1 MSTDEASIFPGPGEV
16 VALVLPLDVPDE
28 RFQALAA
35 SLSARERQRWDSF
48 KDPGHGRR
56 WATGRGFLRDVL
68 GASVGIGPREVT
80 ILYGEHGK
88 PRIESKEGLEF
99 NLSHSGALALLVLA
113 RCPVGA
119 DIERH
124 KPRRWAQIARR
135 FYAKGEQERV
145 FAPPAEEQETRFFR
159 TWTCKEAFLKC
170 TGEGLGRSLRSYEM
184 EISQS
189 GARLAWA
196 RGVDASE
203 YSVFPIDP
211 APGYSAAAVARGRS
225 LVLRRREWS

>member
-1 MSTDEASIFPGPGEV
+1 MSTEASIFPGPAEV

-35 SLSARERQRWDSF
+35 SLSPRERQRWDSF

-68 GASVGIGPREVT
+68 GATVGIDPREVT

-113 RCPVGA
+113 RCP
-119 DIERH
+119 
-124 KPRRWAQIARR
+124 
-135 FYAKGEQERV
+135 
-145 FAPPAEEQETRFFR
+145 
-159 TWTCKEAFLKC
+159 
-170 TGEGLGRSLRSYEM
+170 
-184 EISQS
+184 
-189 GARLAWA
+189 
-196 RGVDASE
+196 
-203 YSVFPIDP
+203 
-211 APGYSAAAVARGRS
+211 
-225 LVLRRREWS
+225 